1 MKLNLITTIVALM
14 PALTF
19 ATESEERLQQA
30 VTQSSDIIVARVL
43 QTSPVGHG
51 SNSVTVSF
59 QIDTIRSLKGTNY
72 FSGAW
77 VTYTIQS
84 RKPHLGS
91 DYETSIRK
99 DEQVIFVIA
108 NERLLRAENLE
119 RESTIKNMIREE
131 TRGIQQTGCRHGRDR
146 AWVNNRTSLSWPA

>member
-1 MKLNLITTIVALM
+1 MKLNLIATIVALM
-14 PALTF
+14 PVLTL

-72 FSGAW
+72 LSGAW
-77 VTYTIQS
+77 VTYTVQS
-84 RKPHLGS
+84 GKPHLGS
-91 DYETSIRK
+91 DHETGVRK
-99 DEQVIFVIA
+99 DEQVIFVLA
-108 NERLLRAENLE
+108 DKRLLRAENLG
-119 RESTIKNMIREE
+119 RESMIENMIREQNL
-131 TRGIQQTGCRHGRDR
+131 RVQ
-146 AWVNNRTSLSWPA
+146 P